1 RSAKG
6 HAFAERKPTFT
17 RRGARLSISPVAVVF
32 FLLLVVVPLVALV
45 VVVARSRLSPIQC
58 FLWAVAYLLCKFLW
72 RARWLNEPTLA
83 EGQGGII
90 VCNHRSSVDPF
101 FIQTATGRKIHWMV
115 AREYCQHPAFRG
127 FLATCEVIPV
137 GRGGVDTAATK
148 AAIRLAASGEIVGML
163 PEGRINMSEEFML
176 PVRPGAA
183 LVAMKAGVPVVPC
196 YIQGAPYRRYP
207 WSPLL
212 MSARVEVRFGEPLDP
227 TKFCG
232 PAGEE
237 GGAQQFTLE
246 ILKAIAKLAGR
257 SDFEPRIAGRNWKP
271 TAEELDA
278 AMDAKERRDAAEKLA
293 GPNGNRESGV
303 RSQGSGAS

>member
-1 RSAKG
+1 
-6 HAFAERKPTFT
+6 
-17 RRGARLSISPVAVVF
+17 
-32 FLLLVVVPLVALV
+32 
-45 VVVARSRLSPIQC
+45 
-58 FLWAVAYLLCKFLW
+58 VAYLLCKFLW
-72 RARWLNEPTLA
+72 RARWLNQPTLA

-115 AREYCQHPAFRG
+115 AREYCEHPAFRG
-127 FLATCEVIPV
+127 FLAVCEVIPV
-137 GRGGVDTAATK
+137 GRGGIDTAATK

-183 LVAMKAGVPVVPC
+183 LVARKAGVPIVPC
-196 YIQGAPYRRYP
+196 YIQGAPYRRYL

-212 MSARVEVRFGEPLDP
+212 MSARVEVQFGAPLDP
-227 TKFCG
+227 AQFFG
-232 PAGEE
+232 ADGEE
-237 GGAQQFTLE
+237 GSAREFTVQ

-257 SDFEPRIAGRNWKP
+257 EDFEPQIAGRNWKP

-278 AMDAKERRDAAEKLA
+278 AMDAKERRDAAERLV
-293 GPNGNRESGV
+293 GPNGNRGSGVGNRESGV
-303 RSQGSGAS
+303 GEEALDGGDAVA